1 MRVNKVY
8 LEASFISFV
17 IHGIIILYLLGF
29 FYFDSQQRSVLSKP
43 INVNLVFEEKAKQD
57 ISNAKVKKTQIQ
69 EVKTTEP
76 IIQNTVT
83 EKSISFDSLINSISV
98 EDLLIEDDL
107 ISLESEQNQVEM
119 YSSLI
124 IQTIQSAWRKP
135 INIQDGLICD
145 LRLTINK
152 NGRVIKANLIRSS
165 GNIRFDNSALKAVQ
179 RVETFNFFSKI
190 LLTVYSSNFK
200 NIVVTFNPS
209 WKNYSYWYIF
219 QVLFLQNLF

>member
-17 IHGIIILYLLGF
+17 IHGMIILYLLGF
-29 FYFDSQQRSVLSKP
+29 FYFESQERSVLSKP
-43 INVNLVFEEKAKQD
+43 VNVNLVFEEKVNKNN
-57 ISNAKVKKTQIQ
+57 SNPIVQKTQTQ
-69 EVKTTEP
+69 EIKSSEP
-76 IIQNTVT
+76 IIQNNAS
-83 EKSISFDSLINSISV
+83 EKSISFDSLIESISF
-98 EDLLIEDDL
+98 EDLLKEDDL
-107 ISLESEQNQVEM
+107 ISSESEQSQVEM

-135 INIQDGLICD
+135 MNIQDGLVCD
-145 LRLTINK
+145 LRLTINN

-179 RVETFNFFSKI
+179 RVETFNFFNKI
-190 LLTVYSSNFK
+190 PLSIYSSNFK

-209 WKNYSYWYIF
+209 
-219 QVLFLQNLF
+219 

>member
-57 ISNAKVKKTQIQ
+57 ISNAKAKKTQIQ

-190 LLTVYSSNFK
+190 PLSVYSSNFK

-209 WKNYSYWYIF
+209 
-219 QVLFLQNLF
+219 